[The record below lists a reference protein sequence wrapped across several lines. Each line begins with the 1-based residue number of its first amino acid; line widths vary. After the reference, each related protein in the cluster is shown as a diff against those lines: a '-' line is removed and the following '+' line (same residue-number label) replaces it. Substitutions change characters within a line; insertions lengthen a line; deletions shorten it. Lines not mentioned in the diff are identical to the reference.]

1 MLMMQITLMQIR
13 VCKDFERGNLGKYHD
28 LYVQSNTLLLADVF
42 ENFQNMCFE
51 INELYPTR
59 FLPAPAKYTFLGWW
73 MIQFLVKQWKMWENH
88 IYQTCNNWKKK

>member
-13 VCKDFERGNLGKYHD
+13 VCKDFERRNLGKYHD

-42 ENFQNMCFE
+42 ENFQNMSFE